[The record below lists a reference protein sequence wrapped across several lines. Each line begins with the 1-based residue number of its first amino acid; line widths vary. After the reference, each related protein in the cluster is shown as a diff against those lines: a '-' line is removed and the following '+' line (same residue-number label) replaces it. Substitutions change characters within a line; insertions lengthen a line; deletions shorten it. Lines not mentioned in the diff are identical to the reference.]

1 MLVIQL
7 KNNHNKYITIPECN
21 KLTAEVFDAR
31 LARAVF
37 ITDFGIKSISLNE
50 KVNSIKT
57 KHLLVENELKKL

>member
-1 MLVIQL
+1 MLVIQP
-7 KNNHNKYITIPECN
+7 KNNHNEYITIPEYN

>member
-1 MLVIQL
+1 MLVIQP
-7 KNNHNKYITIPECN
+7 KNNHNEYITIPECN

-50 KVNSIKT
+50 KVNSVKT

>member
-37 ITDFGIKSISLNE
+37 VTDFGIRLISLNK
-50 KVNSIKT
+50 KVNSIKK